1 MLIIIFMVSQTLQLG
16 QLNKD
21 ISTPDLIR
29 VKRVYLCLDRYDKY
43 ILLWMSAYYSDNDVV
58 TYHNIGIHFDN
69 DIFEI
74 CIASRDMC
82 QQMVF

>member
-1 MLIIIFMVSQTLQLG
+1 
-16 QLNKD
+16 
-21 ISTPDLIR
+21 
-29 VKRVYLCLDRYDKY
+29 
-43 ILLWMSAYYSDNDVV
+43 MSAYYIDNDVV

-82 QQMVF
+82 QQMVFNGTWATHINK